1 MMAPTTHPQRVAVIG
16 SGMAGLTTAMLLNG
30 DPQRRYSVTVF
41 ESVSLQIHLSSLP
54 ILIFLL
60 LQGGKISL
68 DAASS
73 TVRDPVTGEIA
84 RVDVPMRAFASGYYK
99 NLRAMYDYL
108 GVRYHAQRF
117 LFLFSRATEL
127 CNGDTHLRNEQLHFI
142 HSSNN
147 HRIPPIRPRRTQ
159 LFTYVLETAYLL
171 VWYIYFSLCCFLV
184 PPLPES
190 GKIPCESFAQYVR
203 RIRLPMYFISNYLLP
218 LMSSVAT
225 CSHEELLAFPAS
237 DLVDYKRMTTGQ
249 LHYVVSDGV
258 GEVQRKLSQR
268 LNIRFGA
275 RIATV
280 QPEAN
285 GLRLLW
291 RQEKGKSEFED
302 QEESFD
308 KVVLAVSPAIV
319 GAIFEPLRDSMA
331 RVPIKEVTSIV
342 YMEEIDQ
349 YNNDFVIQEQGEP
362 KAEIINFRTIG
373 GASPRTESRHRLA
386 FGNTVTTCPLE
397 PVEASNIVQESK
409 FTRVLRTPE
418 SRQICNALFES
429 PNTGAMSE
437 KPGRWRNGVQGVWL
451 AGGWC
456 WDGMVLLEGCVV
468 SAMRVADDFD
478 VVVPWQ

>member
-1 MMAPTTHPQRVAVIG
+1 MAPTTRPLRVAIVG

-30 DPQRRYSVTVF
+30 DPQRRYSVTIF
-41 ESVSLQIHLSSLP
+41 ESVSLQLCLLFLP
-54 ILIFLL
+54 VIMSAI
-60 LQGGKISL
+60 LQGDKISL
-68 DAASS
+68 DAAST
-73 TVRDPVTGEIA
+73 TVRDPVTGESA
-84 RVDVPMRAFASGYYK
+84 RVDVPMRAFAGGYYK

-117 LFLFSRATEL
+117 LFSFSRVTEL
-127 CNGDTHLRNEQLHFI
+127 CRGDTHLRKEQLHFI

-147 HRIPPIRPRRTQ
+147 HHIPPIRPRGAH

-171 VWYIYFSLCCFLV
+171 VWYIYFSLCCFFV

-190 GKIPCESFAQYVR
+190 GKIPCESFAQYGH

-237 DLVDYKRMTTGQ
+237 DLIDYKRVTTGQ

-258 GEVQRKLSQR
+258 REVQRKLSR
-268 LNIRFGA
+268 SLDIKFGA

-285 GLRLLW
+285 GLRLFW
-291 RQEKGKSEFED
+291 RQEKGGSEFMD
-302 QEESFD
+302 QEELFD
-308 KVVLAVSPAIV
+308 RVVLAVSPAIV
-319 GAIFEPLRDSMA
+319 GGIFEPLRAFMA

-342 YMEEIDQ
+342 YTEEIDQ
-349 YNNDFVIQEQGEP
+349 YNDVFMSQGQGEP
-362 KAEIINFRTIG
+362 NAEIINFRTIG

-397 PVEASNIVQESK
+397 PVEASKIVQESN
-409 FTRVLRTPE
+409 FTRALRTPE
-418 SRQICNALFES
+418 SRQICNAIFES
-429 PNTGAMSE
+429 PDAGAMCE
-437 KPGRWRNGVQGVWL
+437 KLGRWRNGAQGIWL

-456 WDGMVLLEGCVV
+456 WDGMVLLEGCIVA
-468 SAMRVADDFD
+468 AMRVAHDFD